1 MDSPRCCICRWGGCS
16 GQPGWAGRRPF
27 NQLAS
32 RRVGIG
38 RKEGVPAARPPQRMT
53 GSSCHTLALRP
64 DSLRDQVQ

>member
-32 RRVGIG
+32 RRVGSG
-38 RKEGVPAARPPQRMT
+38 RKEVPAARP
-53 GSSCHTLALRP
+53 
-64 DSLRDQVQ
+64 